1 MSSTNFPASNNE
13 YFSPRTKVYF
23 CIKNC
28 LKLTPKGDN
37 YYILTSFMW
46 ANPSIQASNKPGAY
60 FFFLHTLEINYALYV
75 INDNGRTKE
84 EKNIYSECGVYF
96 SPECKRNTFKS
107 TRCSTITVIPSQW
120 YMHYKPAFILLQTA
134 QVRFCLFVYKALV
147 KLFYLL

>member
-1 MSSTNFPASNNE
+1 MCVKWKIGWLDLHALYTCPIIFKFKVADKLHGVACEPRFFVCVCKYSKVCPPQIFQRETTNE
-13 YFSPRTKVYF
+13 YFLPRTKVYF

-84 EKNIYSECGVYF
+84 EKKY
-96 SPECKRNTFKS
+96 
-107 TRCSTITVIPSQW
+107 
-120 YMHYKPAFILLQTA
+120 ILWMWG
-134 QVRFCLFVYKALV
+134 LFFPRV
-147 KLFYLL
+147 